1 METPN
6 NDEKGKEHCIA
17 KGESAASHHYWR
29 ETDKKV
35 LTNIKVNRDVEAML
49 PDLDKI
55 KSSEQGE
62 VPLAPTLTTRAR
74 TALVLPKL
82 GSASLISLGQLCDD
96 GCRVVLRKKY
106 LDVVKNG
113 KVILKGTRNRQDKLW
128 DIPIPQALN
137 NSHPQTMKES
147 VILTYMFQENN
158 ILNA

>member
-1 METPN
+1 
-6 NDEKGKEHCIA
+6 
-17 KGESAASHHYWR
+17 
-29 ETDKKV
+29 
-35 LTNIKVNRDVEAML
+35 ML

-96 GCRVVLRKKY
+96 GCSVVLRKKY

-128 DIPIPQALN
+128 DIPIPQAF
-137 NSHPQTMKES
+137 NSHPQTMKKS
-147 VILTYMFQENN
+147 VIQDPVTKCSTDTETINN
-158 ILNA
+158 VGTKVHRISECNKTVDPSPHGLIS

>member
-1 METPN
+1 
-6 NDEKGKEHCIA
+6 
-17 KGESAASHHYWR
+17 
-29 ETDKKV
+29 
-35 LTNIKVNRDVEAML
+35 ML
-49 PDLDKI
+49 PDLDEI

-96 GCRVVLRKKY
+96 GCSVVLRKKY

-128 DIPIPQALN
+128 DIPIP
-137 NSHPQTMKES
+137 
-147 VILTYMFQENN
+147 
-158 ILNA
+158 